1 MFEPNDTVIHS
12 KTGTFYKIL
21 LFAENAENGKEGQ
34 KIVVYK
40 NFQGQV
46 FTRPYDEFVETVSIN
61 NSDQKTQRFK
71 KVTFYKGEETK

>member
-1 MFEPNDTVIHS
+1 MFVPNDTVIHS

-46 FTRPYDEFVETVSIN
+46 FTRPFEEFVETVSIN
-61 NSDQKTQRFK
+61 NSDQKTPRFK
-71 KVTFYKGEETK
+71 KVNFTKGENK